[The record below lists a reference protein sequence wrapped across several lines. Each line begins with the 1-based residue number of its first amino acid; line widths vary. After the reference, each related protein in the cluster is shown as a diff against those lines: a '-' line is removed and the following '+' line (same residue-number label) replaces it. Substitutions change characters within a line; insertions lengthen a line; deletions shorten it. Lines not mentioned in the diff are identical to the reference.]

1 MVTVHD
7 TELSEARARRE
18 EDQLFTTG
26 TTSTEGRGMEKA
38 LWYLLTAT
46 RGGANRARI
55 IDALTE
61 RPKNANE
68 LADELDV
75 GYKTIRHHM
84 EQLEEHDIVESGEE
98 SYAKLY
104 FLTDRFD
111 KYRDTFDEI
120 VAQMNT

>member
-1 MVTVHD
+1 
-7 TELSEARARRE
+7 
-18 EDQLFTTG
+18 
-26 TTSTEGRGMEKA
+26 MEKA

-55 IDALTE
+55 IDALSE
-61 RPKNANE
+61 RPMNANE

-84 EQLEEHDIVESGEE
+84 EQLEDHDVVESGDE

-104 FLTDRFD
+104 FLTDRFE
-111 KYRDTFDEI
+111 KYEDTFEDI
-120 VAQMNT
+120 VAQMDT

>member
-1 MVTVHD
+1 
-7 TELSEARARRE
+7 
-18 EDQLFTTG
+18 
-26 TTSTEGRGMEKA
+26 MEKA

-55 IDALTE
+55 IDALSD
-61 RPKNANE
+61 RPMNANE

-84 EQLEEHDIVESGEE
+84 DQLEEHGVVESGDED
-98 SYAKLY
+98 YAKLY

-111 KYRDTFDEI
+111 KYRDTFEEI
-120 VAQMNT
+120 VEKMDE

>member
-1 MVTVHD
+1 
-7 TELSEARARRE
+7 
-18 EDQLFTTG
+18 
-26 TTSTEGRGMEKA
+26 MEKA

-68 LADELDV
+68 LADELNV

-84 EQLEEHDIVESGEE
+84 EQLEDHDVVESGDE

-111 KYRDTFDEI
+111 NYRDTFEQIADQIE
-120 VAQMNT
+120 T

>member
-1 MVTVHD
+1 
-7 TELSEARARRE
+7 
-18 EDQLFTTG
+18 
-26 TTSTEGRGMEKA
+26 MEKA

-55 IDALTE
+55 IDTLSD
-61 RPKNANE
+61 RPMNANE

-84 EQLEEHDIVESGEE
+84 EQLEDHGVVESGDED
-98 SYAKLY
+98 YAKLY

-120 VAQMNT
+120 VEQMDT

>member
-1 MVTVHD
+1 VGIAYD
-7 TELSEARARRE
+7 
-18 EDQLFTTG
+18 EDRSTAGQRDGERQIFTTN
-26 TTSTEGRGMEKA
+26 TSTEYERGMKKA

-68 LADELDV
+68 LAEELDV

-84 EQLEEHDIVESGEE
+84 EQLEEHDVVESGEE
-98 SYAKLY
+98 DYAKLY

-111 KYRDTFDEI
+111 KYRDTFEDI
-120 VAQMNT
+120 VEQMDA

>member
-7 TELSEARARRE
+7 TEGRNTRARDRE
-18 EDQLFTTG
+18 SQTFSTG
-26 TTSTEGRGMEKA
+26 TKTPEGRGMEKA

-55 IDALTE
+55 IDALTD
-61 RPKNANE
+61 RPMNANE

-84 EQLEEHDIVESGEE
+84 EQLEDHDVVESGDE

-111 KYRDTFDEI
+111 KYRDTFEDI
-120 VAQMNT
+120 VEQMDA